1 MSMKLIP
8 VLILASLLGI
18 GSVSPTAPA
27 PKTAAALNEV
37 TAVTSPSKNEH
48 NIELKVEDAG
58 VTLNLSGDGTYH
70 FNYDPSKFTVK
81 NSSAKDTRTISVQ
94 AKTGVKLGSK
104 DHVTIDIPN
113 ISYSSITAVVEDAAL
128 KLNAVDANLT
138 VTNDN
143 GAVDL
148 HLPSKF
154 TKTVQYTAD
163 DGACS
168 IHLNGNRDLTF
179 KASGEDS
186 AVSLPKGWPIWKI
199 WSDDAPGYSYQS
211 GKGTAKF
218 EIRLNDSALSVKE

>member
-18 GSVSPTAPA
+18 GSVTPTSATS
-27 PKTAAALNEV
+27 TARKDIS
-37 TAVTSPSKNEH
+37 SPSAAEH
-48 NIELKVEDAG
+48 KIELKVENAG
-58 VTLNLSGDGTYH
+58 VTMKPSGDKKFH
-70 FNYDPSKFTVK
+70 FKYDSSKFNVK
-81 NSSAKDTRTISVQ
+81 DSDAKDTRIISVQ
-94 AKTGVKLGSK
+94 TKVGAKLGSK
-104 DHVTIDIPN
+104 DTVEIDIPN
-113 ISYSSITAVVEDAAL
+113 TTYSSITAIVKDAAL
-128 KLNAVDANLT
+128 DVNVVDANLT
-138 VTNDN
+138 VTNHS
-143 GAVDL
+143 GALDL

-186 AVSLPKGWPIWKI
+186 AVSLPKGWPTWKI